1 MKDYQQKLLVAT
13 MMAALYSPLTSVLA
27 AETIATPAANTWQ
40 EAQIWTTYQLSPY
53 LRDSNLMVTVANG
66 KATLTG
72 TVNEEVS
79 SELAKAI
86 AAGVKGINDVDNQIE
101 VDEAYGV
108 TPTSDAA
115 EASERGYAQL
125 VDDATVTAAIK
136 SKMLWS
142 TLSDGITTDVDTVR
156 GNVTLTGEVSDQTTK
171 DALVKLAKN
180 TRGVTAIDNQLTIS
194 KNIKSK
200 PLKEDNETTAS
211 VFADGW
217 ITTKV
222 KSTYM
227 YSSNV
232 DSDEIGVTTV
242 NGIVSLDGQVSSGTE
257 RALAIELAKNIHGV
271 KSVTATNLLF

>member
-1 MKDYQQKLLVAT
+1 MKNYKQKLLIAT
-13 MMAALYSPLTSVLA
+13 MMAALYSPLTGVLA
-27 AETIATPAANTWQ
+27 TETIATPAANTWQ
-40 EAQIWTTYQLSPY
+40 EGQIWTTYQLSPY
-53 LRDSNLMVTVANG
+53 LRDSKLMVTVANG

-72 TVNEEVS
+72 TVTEEVS

-101 VDEAYGV
+101 VDEAYQG
-108 TPTSDAA
+108 TPTSGTA

-142 TLSDGITTDVDTVR
+142 TLSDGISTDVDTVR

-180 TRGVTAIDNQLTIS
+180 THGVTAIDNQLTIS
-194 KNIKSK
+194 KNKK
-200 PLKEDNETTAS
+200 NKALEEDNETTAS

-232 DSDEIGVTTV
+232 DSDDIGVTTL
-242 NGIVSLDGQVSSGTE
+242 NGVVSLDGQVSSGPE

-271 KSVTATNLLF
+271 KSVTATDLSF